1 MYCNWTF
8 FCILI
13 CYIILSFFIM
23 CAFLVLNL
31 FVAVIMDN
39 FDYLTRNIIV
49 QCPFVQLRLR
59 LCSAFTSTL
68 FSFYFDFVQLWL
80 RLFQLRLQLCSALT
94 STLFSFDFDLVQL
107 WLRLCS
113 GLIWTLFRFDSKLNQ
128 IVLSLLET
136 VNAFFE
142 WSRSLNLK
150 AAPAP
155 LKQGYHWE
163 KYLKLGN
170 PQNNFVI

>member
-68 FSFYFDFVQLWL
+68 FSFHFDFFSFDFNFVQLWL
-80 RLFQLRLQLCSALT
+80 RPCSALT
-94 STLFSFDFDLVQL
+94 STLFRFDLDFVQIRFEAKPNCTIIFGDGEGL
-107 WLRLCS
+107 FWVEPEPKFEGSCS
-113 GLIWTLFRFDSKLNQ
+113 CST
-128 IVLSLLET
+128 
-136 VNAFFE
+136 
-142 WSRSLNLK
+142 
-150 AAPAP
+150 
-155 LKQGYHWE
+155 
-163 KYLKLGN
+163 
-170 PQNNFVI
+170 

>member
-1 MYCNWTF
+1 
-8 FCILI
+8 
-13 CYIILSFFIM
+13 M

-59 LCSAFTSTL
+59 LCSALTST
-68 FSFYFDFVQLWL
+68 F
-80 RLFQLRLQLCSALT
+80 SALT

-128 IVLSLLET
+128 ILLSLLET

-155 LKQGYHWE
+155 L
-163 KYLKLGN
+163 LKVKN
-170 PQNNFVI
+170 SKKKNFKPQTKFFFFAFVIYDKSGLNTIIRILCFEAFKGIV

>member
-59 LCSAFTSTL
+59 LCSAFTST
-68 FSFYFDFVQLWL
+68 FSA
-80 RLFQLRLQLCSALT
+80 ST

-128 IVLSLLET
+128 IVLSFLET
-136 VNAFFE
+136 VKAFFE

>member
-1 MYCNWTF
+1 MRFPGPEPVRRRHHGQLRLSHQEHHCPMS
-8 FCILI
+8 I
-13 CYIILSFFIM
+13 CSASASTLFSFH
-23 CAFLVLNL
+23 
-31 FVAVIMDN
+31 
-39 FDYLTRNIIV
+39 FD
-49 QCPFVQLRLR
+49 FVQLSLR
-59 LCSAFTSTL
+59 LCSALTST
-68 FSFYFDFVQLWL
+68 FSA
-80 RLFQLRLQLCSALT
+80 ST

-136 VNAFFE
+136 VKAFFE

-170 PQNNFVI
+170 PLNNFVI